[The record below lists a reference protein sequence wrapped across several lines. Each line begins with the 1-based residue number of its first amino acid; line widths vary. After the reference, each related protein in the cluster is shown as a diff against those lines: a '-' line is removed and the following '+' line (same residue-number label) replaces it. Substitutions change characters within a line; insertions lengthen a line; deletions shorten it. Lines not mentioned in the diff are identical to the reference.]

1 MITIERLPSSE
12 FVPRPDLI
20 YEDVLGLHEL
30 FKDLAFRANV
40 LLVGPKG
47 NGKTLS
53 VAAWA
58 AQTKT
63 PIVTFDCSE
72 DVRRAHL
79 IGSYVIRGGET
90 PFVLGPLTTAFE
102 VANETGSCIL
112 ALEECNALSPQMQK
126 LLNSLTDF
134 RRRIEV
140 PEATKVFQLKD
151 KAKLWVVGT
160 MNLTVYA
167 GVYQL
172 NEDLKSRFRM
182 IDVGYPTPD
191 AELKI
196 VSSVLKLK
204 DTAGLDLI
212 GSVIRLA
219 HETRQKSLE
228 YALSTR
234 DVVQIVEDAVAL
246 GVEKAM
252 RIAIGKFEGDDKT
265 TVKQRMTS
273 AFKVKWD

>member
-1 MITIERLPSSE
+1 MITIERLPSEE
-12 FVPRPDLI
+12 FVPRKGLI
-20 YEDVLGLHEL
+20 YEDVLGLHGL
-30 FKDLAFRANV
+30 FDDLAFRANV

-53 VAAWA
+53 VAAFA
-58 AQTKT
+58 EKVDS
-63 PIVTFDCSE
+63 PIVTYDCSE
-72 DVRRAHL
+72 DVRRANML
-79 IGSYVIRGGET
+79 GSYVIRGEET

-102 VANETGSCIL
+102 VANEKGRCIL
-112 ALEECNALSPQMQK
+112 SLEECNALSPQMQK
-126 LLNSLTDF
+126 LLNALTDF

-140 PEATKVFQLKD
+140 PEATKVFRLNDDAQ
-151 KAKLWVVGT
+151 LWVVGT

-182 IDVGYPTPD
+182 IDVGYPSPKD
-191 AELKI
+191 EMKI
-196 VSSVLKLK
+196 VLSVLKHFIPNE
-204 DTAGLDLI
+204 DMV

-228 YALSTR
+228 YSLSTR
-234 DVVQIVEDAVAL
+234 DVVQIVEDAMVL
-246 GVEKAM
+246 GIEKAL

-273 AFKVKWD
+273 IFKIKWD